1 MFGSM
6 TKYGLI
12 ALGFIVFGVIIGL
25 VVLCKKGYEHIELSS
40 GNHRLIA
47 SK

>member
-25 VVLCKKGYEHIELSS
+25 VILCQKGYEHIELSS
-40 GNHRLIA
+40 GSHSLIA
-47 SK
+47 TK